1 MKLLLVDDEE
11 YVIESIKRNLD
22 LTETGVSEVYTAF
35 SVQQAKN
42 IMGMVD
48 IDIVISDI
56 VMPGGTG
63 FDFVE
68 WVRKEEL
75 KVQVIFLTSY
85 AEFDYARRAIQL
97 NSVDYL
103 LKPIDFDKLK
113 EAVQRA
119 AESVAKEK
127 KIQDLRQ
134 ESIKWNQNRK
144 ILQQDIWKNVL
155 SELYEETDI
164 AVDTVFYQEPGSY
177 WIVTQ
182 SKEKAFPQDGERD
195 CEILRQFVAWMN
207 EKIYLE
213 LWCGVGQWESVL
225 GMQKQSRNL
234 QKMRE
239 GSLSV
244 RNEVLFLNE
253 FQAPQTSYENKELD
267 VWKALLSEEKPEEL
281 LERLQKYLDRTER
294 EGMITRE
301 LLVALRTDL
310 TQVVYAW
317 LSERE
322 IKAYALFADAD
333 MENLHRNS
341 LYGREEMMEYAGVL
355 VRKAVQYRQ
364 YINKSDSVTSQVC
377 AYIDAHYREEIH
389 REELGELVF
398 LNTDYLSRIFKKE
411 KGISISN
418 YIIQKRVEEA
428 KKLLTQST
436 LPINTVSLYVGYSN
450 FSYFTKMFKDNTGYA
465 PLEYRRSFSEK

>member
-1 MKLLLVDDEE
+1 MEF
-11 YVIESIKRNLD
+11 VIE
-22 LTETGVSEVYTAF
+22 
-35 SVQQAKN
+35 
-42 IMGMVD
+42 
-48 IDIVISDI
+48 
-56 VMPGGTG
+56 
-63 FDFVE
+63 
-68 WVRKEEL
+68 
-75 KVQVIFLTSY
+75 
-85 AEFDYARRAIQL
+85 
-97 NSVDYL
+97 
-103 LKPIDFDKLK
+103 
-113 EAVQRA
+113 
-119 AESVAKEK
+119 
-127 KIQDLRQ
+127 
-134 ESIKWNQNRK
+134 
-144 ILQQDIWKNVL
+144 NVL

-182 SKEKAFPQDGERD
+182 SKDKAFPQDGERD

-364 YINKSDSVTSQVC
+364 YINKTDSVTRQVC
-377 AYIDAHYREEIH
+377 A
-389 REELGELVF
+389 
-398 LNTDYLSRIFKKE
+398 
-411 KGISISN
+411 
-418 YIIQKRVEEA
+418 
-428 KKLLTQST
+428 
-436 LPINTVSLYVGYSN
+436 
-450 FSYFTKMFKDNTGYA
+450 
-465 PLEYRRSFSEK
+465 